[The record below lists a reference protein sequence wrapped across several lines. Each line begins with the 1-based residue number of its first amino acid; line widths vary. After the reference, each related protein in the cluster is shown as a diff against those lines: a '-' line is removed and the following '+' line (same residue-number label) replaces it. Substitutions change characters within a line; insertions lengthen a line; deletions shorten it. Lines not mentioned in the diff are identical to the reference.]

1 MFIIQFHFTVI
12 KRWWLSH
19 FLYFYGP
26 LIFPLCPNMWLLLW
40 MLCMCLKRSIL
51 YDQSMAF
58 TVFCR
63 SIWWCF
69 LMFYVLKYS
78 ILSAIRNAT
87 SAFLTVSQTAKLL
100 SLLYFTTLKNHCF
113 RYIPYY
119 TAQNWFFA
127 FWANLKKYFSIRCVR
142 PFTFLDVTN
151 TFDSTGGPIAMFY
164 LFIWCFRN
172 ISLILKKV
180 FFKSGYIFICIYS
193 ALVYLICPF

>member
-1 MFIIQFHFTVI
+1 MVAVP
-12 KRWWLSH
+12 
-19 FLYFYGP
+19 FLLYGVSWFFLCALTCGYF
-26 LIFPLCPNMWLLLW
+26 LW

-87 SAFLTVSQTAKLL
+87 SAFLTVSNRRPNCFP
-100 SLLYFTTLKNHCF
+100 SLYFTTLKITVLGISLLYSTELIF
-113 RYIPYY
+113 LSDLI
-119 TAQNWFFA
+119 W
-127 FWANLKKYFSIRCVR
+127 KYFSIRCVR

-151 TFDSTGGPIAMFY
+151 TFGLNCVP
-164 LFIWCFRN
+164 LLCFTYSSGVLE
-172 ISLILKKV
+172 ISLDFKKG
-180 FFKSGYIFICIYS
+180 FF
-193 ALVYLICPF
+193 